1 MPDFDRS
8 LPMLLNHALD
18 AIMPAYRELFARFD
32 LTDQQ
37 WRVLR
42 VLWSSGKVTSVQLSQ
57 RTLLVA
63 PSLVRILDRM
73 EKKGLVSRVRSTSD
87 RRVVYVVATAAGR
100 ALEAKVTPD
109 VDIIQARTRAAL
121 SEKEWSQLENT
132 LEKIRRSAIAD
143 SINNEVNAR

>member
-1 MPDFDRS
+1 MQ
-8 LPMLLNHALD
+8 LNHALD
-18 AIMPAYRELFARFD
+18 AVMPAYRELFARFD

-42 VLWSSGKVTSVQLSQ
+42 VLWSSGKITSVELAK

-87 RRVVYVVATAAGR
+87 RRVVYVVATAQGR
-100 ALEAKVTPD
+100 AIEKKVSPD
-109 VDIIQARTRAAL
+109 VEIIQANIRSII
-121 SEKEWSQLENT
+121 SEKEWSQLENI
-132 LEKIRRSAIAD
+132 LAKICRGAAKDPTKSEVIA
-143 SINNEVNAR
+143 R